1 MVSDLQKSG
10 LHTTQEVEV
19 IKLSDRAQKIFAEA
33 LLNPPPPNA
42 KLLEAVKRSQ
52 LLPAKAGRLDNACKA
67 D

>member
-19 IKLSDRAQKIFAEA
+19 IKLSDRALQFVVET

-42 KLLEAVKRSQ
+42 KLLEAVKRY
-52 LLPAKAGRLDNACKA
+52 KACFSLH
-67 D
+67 